1 MSLFEPAPEADVRI
15 VLRAVAYL
23 PNAGMTRRHLETLN
37 GVSYAPGSR
46 FGTALD
52 TAIAQGLVRVDG
64 DRYHLTE
71 QGADQ

>member
-1 MSLFEPAPEADVRI
+1 MSLFEPDPEADVRI

-46 FGTALD
+46 FGDALAA
-52 TAIAQGLVRVDG
+52 AIERGRVVKRG
-64 DRYHLTE
+64 DRYHLTAE
-71 QGADQ
+71 A